1 LLVSASDLII
11 IEYLSHPCEDAEADA
26 EAQVG
31 GDADMD
37 VDVDSGRLN
46 GCNHCSRQERCANH
60 DHDDCPAFHN
70 CPWLAALAVVVFVV
84 AGSLL
89 VS

>member
-1 LLVSASDLII
+1 MSVSASDLIV

-60 DHDDCPAFHN
+60 DHDDLSGFP
-70 CPWLAALAVVVFVV
+70 
-84 AGSLL
+84 
-89 VS
+89 

>member
-1 LLVSASDLII
+1 MSVSASDLIV
-11 IEYLSHPCEDAEADA
+11 IEYLSHPCKDAEADA

-37 VDVDSGRLN
+37 VDVDLGRLN
-46 GCNHCSRQERCANH
+46 GCNHCSWQERCANH
-60 DHDDCPAFHN
+60 DHDDCLAFHN
-70 CPWLAALAVVVFVV
+70 CPRLAALAVVVFVV